1 MHGAKAPGV
10 ATALAVAWIA
20 AVAVDRPLAVAAVA
34 LAGLAA
40 PALLAPRGRARGAS
54 IGAVC
59 SAIAI
64 AALLL
69 LTALAPT
76 GGATLAVMVV
86 WALLAGTL
94 LPVVYARTFDDDP
107 PDSS

>member
-10 ATALAVAWIA
+10 ATVLALAWIA
-20 AVAVDRPLAVAAVA
+20 AVAVDRPIAVAAVA

-40 PALLAPRGRARGAS
+40 PALLAPRRRARGAW

-59 SAIAI
+59 CAMAV
-64 AALLL
+64 ATLLL

-76 GGATLAVMVV
+76 GGVALAVMVI
-86 WALLAGTL
+86 WALLTGAT

-107 PDSS
+107 PDPS